1 LPRYDTKESLFL
13 TFVSYR
19 FDELVKTILK
29 GGSQLNF
36 SFLGT
41 YYQFFLT
48 GIYITIILAV
58 IAVVLGSILGVALT
72 LLRRSRYKIVKLIGD
87 IYVEFVRGTPLLAQI
102 YIIYVGVPALFNGSD
117 IPDLAVGAIALSL
130 NAAAYISET
139 IRSGIEAV
147 SKGQMEAAR
156 SLGMNQRQAM
166 FDIIMP
172 QAFKNILPA
181 LGNQFIGS
189 IKDSSI
195 VSVIGVAELMYKT
208 TIVRG
213 NTALGLEP
221 ILVAS
226 LGYLVLTFTLS
237 RLLGIV
243 ERRLKTSDNR

>member
-1 LPRYDTKESLFL
+1 MLS
-13 TFVSYR
+13 
-19 FDELVKTILK
+19 
-29 GGSQLNF
+29 F
-36 SFLGT
+36 SFLEQ
-41 YYQFFLT
+41 YYPYFLT
-48 GIYITIILAV
+48 GIYITILLAV
-58 IAVVLGSILGVALT
+58 IAVVLGTILGIALT
-72 LLRRSRYKIVKLIGD
+72 LLRRSRFKVVKIIGD
-87 IYVEFVRGTPLLAQI
+87 IYVEFIRGTPLLAQI
-102 YIIYVGVPALFNGSD
+102 YIIYIGIPLIFKGWD
-117 IPDLAVGAIALSL
+117 IPDLMVGAIALSL

-166 FDIIMP
+166 FDIVLP

-195 VSVIGVAELMYKT
+195 VSIIGVAELMYKT

-226 LGYLVLTFTLS
+226 LGYLIMTFTLTQ
-237 RLLGIV
+237 LLGVV
-243 ERRLKTSDNR
+243 ERRLKASDRR

>member
-1 LPRYDTKESLFL
+1 M
-13 TFVSYR
+13 
-19 FDELVKTILK
+19 
-29 GGSQLNF
+29 NF
-36 SFLGT
+36 SFFGD

-48 GIYITIILAV
+48 GAYITIFLAL
-58 IAVVLGSILGVALT
+58 IAVLLGSILGVGLT
-72 LLRRSRYKIVKLIGD
+72 LLRRSRFLILKWVGD
-87 IYVEFVRGTPLLAQI
+87 IYVEFIRGTPLLAQI
-102 YIIYVGVPALFNGSD
+102 YIIYIGVPLLFVGFD

-139 IRSGIEAV
+139 IRSGIDAV
-147 SKGQMEAAR
+147 SSGQMEAAR

-166 FDIIMP
+166 FDIILP

-195 VSVIGVAELMYKT
+195 VSIIGVAELMYKT

-221 ILVAS
+221 IIIAS
-226 LGYLVLTFTLS
+226 AGYLVMTFTLS
-237 RLLGIV
+237 RILAVV
-243 ERRLKTSDNR
+243 ERRLKTSDRR

>member
-1 LPRYDTKESLFL
+1 M
-13 TFVSYR
+13 
-19 FDELVKTILK
+19 
-29 GGSQLNF
+29 NF
-36 SFLGT
+36 SFVTQYSDFIVVGT
-41 YYQFFLT
+41 EY
-48 GIYITIILAV
+48 TIILA
-58 IAVVLGSILGVALT
+58 ILAVVFGTIIGVALT
-72 LLRRSRYKIVKLIGD
+72 LLRRCKFIAVRVIGNAY
-87 IYVEFVRGTPLLAQI
+87 IEFIRGTPLLAQI
-102 YIIYVGVPALFNGSD
+102 YIIYIGVPILLAGHD

-130 NAAAYISET
+130 NSAAYISET

-156 SLGMNQRQAM
+156 SLGMNERTAM
-166 FDIIMP
+166 FDIILP

-195 VSVIGVAELMYKT
+195 VSVIGVAELMYKI

-226 LGYLVLTFTLS
+226 FIYLMITFTLS
-237 RLLGIV
+237 RALGV
-243 ERRLKTSDNR
+243 LERKLRASDTR

>member
-1 LPRYDTKESLFL
+1 
-13 TFVSYR
+13 
-19 FDELVKTILK
+19 
-29 GGSQLNF
+29 LNF

-48 GIYITIILAV
+48 GIYYTVILAV

-72 LLRRSRYKIVKLIGD
+72 ILRRSHFKPIKFIGNL
-87 IYVEFVRGTPLLAQI
+87 YVEFVRGTPILAQI
-102 YIIYVGVPALFNGSD
+102 YIIYIGVPALFSGYD

-156 SLGMNQRQAM
+156 SLGMNERQAM
-166 FDIIMP
+166 FDIILP

-195 VSVIGVAELMYKT
+195 VSIIGVAELMYKT

-237 RLLGIV
+237 RLLGGV
-243 ERRLKTSDNR
+243 ERRLKASDRR